1 MPAKKSVA
9 PADERIREIAHQL
22 WLDAGQPDGDAEIHW
37 SMAEAI
43 AIKELSAPKAAK
55 APAKKAAAA
64 KPAGV
69 KKAAAPKAAA
79 AKAAPAKKAPA
90 KK

>member
-22 WLDAGQPDGDAEIHW
+22 WLDAGQPEGDAEVHW

-43 AIKELSAPKAAK
+43 AIKELSAPKAKK
-55 APAKKAAAA
+55 APAKKAAAP
-64 KPAGV
+64 KPAPV
-69 KKAAAPKAAA
+69 KKAAPA

-90 KK
+90 GKKSA